1 MSKYIFNARDIAAY
15 FKWFSVP
22 QYLEVSYMQ
31 HIYSIGKPVLAAPL
45 TKDFEKFK
53 GEVYRELYYLW
64 ANGFED
70 EKSDISYMV
79 EEGARALICEQE
91 CINLESYMKLITL
104 HLIFTKN
111 LPYVKLNFTGLPLS
125 LGIRCD
131 FEQFERNVVMAINGL
146 SLYCQDAFGK
156 PFDLSLGVPDELLS
170 ISLDESFKK
179 SILKGQ
185 DFREKLRS
193 EQKARMK
200 ELKEKSIE
208 IFGSIPMQKK
218 TKAKKAAKKPAT
230 KKSHGEVANRRTT
243 SKSQPKGTP
252 LQETRHTNK
261 DE

>member
-1 MSKYIFNARDIAAY
+1 MPKYIFNARDVAAY

-22 QYLEVSYMQ
+22 AYLEVTYMQ

-45 TKDFEKFK
+45 TKDFEQFK

-70 EKSDISYMV
+70 EKSDISCMA
-79 EEGARALICEQE
+79 EQDATALICDQD

-111 LPYVKLNFTGLPLS
+111 LPYVKINFTGLPLR

-131 FEQFERNVVMAINGL
+131 FEKYEQNVVKAINGL
-146 SLYCQDAFGK
+146 NLYCVDVFGK

-170 ISLDESFKK
+170 ISLDAKFREK
-179 SILKGQ
+179 ILKDN

-193 EQKARMK
+193 EQKAKMN
-200 ELKEKSIE
+200 ELKENSLK
-208 IFGSIPMQKK
+208 IFGSIPVAKK
-218 TKAKKAAKKPAT
+218 TRTKAKKTTAR
-230 KKSHGEVANRRTT
+230 SRGEVANNSKT
-243 SKSQPKGTP
+243 SKGQPKGTP
-252 LQETRHTNK
+252 LQETRHK
-261 DE
+261 DGN